1 MEPVLRSAQVL
12 KQEAEEIG
20 FEGKDI
26 LEYVKEQQK
35 LDREERAAWREAQ
48 KMQAQADV
56 ELAKIR
62 AEAEAEERK
71 RADQAEE
78 KKRADEIRFA
88 QIEIEKELKIK
99 EMELQAQQAQ
109 AQATISSAT
118 TPPPR
123 NKDAKSPKLPSFID
137 EKDEL
142 DSYLLRFERY
152 AENAGWEKD
161 TWAIKLSALLTGR
174 AKDVYT
180 RMSDADASDYDKL
193 KKALLTR
200 YNYTED
206 GYRKRFREATP
217 ETEETPGQFVIRLK
231 NYLAKWLELS
241 GSSPQNFDAL
251 VDLIVKEQFINACS
265 EDLAMYLLE
274 RGPKDLVELTT
285 WAQKYLKAH
294 KEQLG
299 KSKATVQPR
308 RVDQKKTTQSNTRFV
323 TRTPEVAAVLPLSWF
338 RT

>member
-1 MEPVLRSAQVL
+1 MEPILRSAQVL
-12 KQEAEEIG
+12 KQEAEDIG
-20 FEGKDI
+20 FEGKEI
-26 LEYVKEQQK
+26 LEYIKEQQK
-35 LDREERAAWREAQ
+35 LDREERAAWRE
-48 KMQAQADV
+48 
-56 ELAKIR
+56 
-62 AEAEAEERK
+62 ERK
-71 RADQAEE
+71 RADEAEE
-78 KKRADEIRFA
+78 KRRADEIRFA
-88 QIEIEKELKIK
+88 QIEAAKEQAKIEAAKEQAKLEAEKELKIK

-109 AQATISSAT
+109 VTASASLAA

-152 AENAGWEKD
+152 AENASWEKD

-174 AKDVYT
+174 AMDVYT
-180 RMSDADASDYDKL
+180 RMSDADASDYGKL

-217 ETEETPGQFVIRLK
+217 ETEETPDQFVIRLK

-251 VDLIVKEQFINACS
+251 VDLIVKEQFISACS
-265 EDLAMYLLE
+265 EESRLVLVGE
-274 RGPKDLVELTT
+274 RT
-285 WAQKYLKAH
+285 
-294 KEQLG
+294 
-299 KSKATVQPR
+299 
-308 RVDQKKTTQSNTRFV
+308 
-323 TRTPEVAAVLPLSWF
+323 
-338 RT
+338 

>member
-12 KQEAEEIG
+12 KQEAEE
-20 FEGKDI
+20 GKDI
-26 LEYVKEQQK
+26 LEYVKEQQT

-48 KMQAQADV
+48 KMQAQTDV

-62 AEAEAEERK
+62 AE
-71 RADQAEE
+71 AEE

-88 QIEIEKELKIK
+88 QIEAVKEQAKIEAENELALKEL
-99 EMELQAQQAQ
+99 ELKAQQSQ
-109 AQATISSAT
+109 AGASLAA

-123 NKDAKSPKLPSFID
+123 NKDAKSPKLPSFVD

-152 AENAGWEKD
+152 AENASWEKN

-174 AKDVYT
+174 AMDVYT

-217 ETEETPGQFVIRLK
+217 ETEETPHQFVIRLK

-265 EDLAMYLLE
+265 KDLAMYLLE

-285 WAQKYLKAH
+285 WAQKYLIAH
-294 KEQLG
+294 KEQLEQG
-299 KSKATVQPR
+299 HSSAQTCRSEENDTVQ
-308 RVDQKKTTQSNTRFV
+308 TRFV